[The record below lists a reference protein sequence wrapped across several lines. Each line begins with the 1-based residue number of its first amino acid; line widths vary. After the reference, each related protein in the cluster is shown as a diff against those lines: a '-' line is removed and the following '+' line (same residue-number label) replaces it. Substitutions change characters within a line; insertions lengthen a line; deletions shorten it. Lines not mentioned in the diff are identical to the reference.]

1 VIIDC
6 NVSNCRDKCSQ
17 LERVES
23 ENSKLKEKLE
33 QMTIKANKYDNGIK
47 LLIHRF
53 MLEKVKHADHL
64 EEV

>member
-1 VIIDC
+1 
-6 NVSNCRDKCSQ
+6 
-17 LERVES
+17 
-23 ENSKLKEKLE
+23 LKEKLE

-47 LLIHRF
+47 LLINRF